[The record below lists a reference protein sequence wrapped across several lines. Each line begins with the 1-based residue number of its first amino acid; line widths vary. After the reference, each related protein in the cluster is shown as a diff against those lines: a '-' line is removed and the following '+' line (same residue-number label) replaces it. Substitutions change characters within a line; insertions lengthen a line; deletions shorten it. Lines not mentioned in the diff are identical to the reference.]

1 MTHAFAANATAGNFY
16 AASFAHDSLK
26 AHALILAACALP
38 IASWTEDLLTEQTVL
53 LWL

>member
-1 MTHAFAANATAGNFY
+1 MTHAFAANAAAGNFH
-16 AASFAHDSLK
+16 AASLAHDSLK
-26 AHALILAACALP
+26 AHALILTTRALP